1 MPKYLILFTLTDEAI
16 ARMMELPTD
25 REAELQAVL
34 TSLGGRLEG
43 YYGMTGP
50 YDGCVVVQLPDH
62 STAAAL
68 RFAVQSTGAFV
79 HLEVHELFPASD
91 IVAVMQ
97 RARDVYRQHRPPGA

>member
-25 REAELQAVL
+25 REAELRSVL
-34 TSLGGRLEG
+34 ASVGGHLEG
-43 YYGMTGP
+43 HYGMIGP
-50 YDGCVVVQLPDH
+50 YDGCVVVQLPGH

-68 RFAVQSTGAFV
+68 RFAVQSTGAFLRV
-79 HLEVHELFPASD
+79 EIHELFAASE

-97 RARDVYRQHRPPGA
+97 RAREVYQQYRPPGS